1 MNISSEAKVGI
12 TIVLAAIAAVIGF
25 RFMSDIPIVRQSQLI
40 ETKISRADG
49 LGAGSQVFVR
59 GVKVGSV
66 SEVNLTESD
75 SVRITLRLDLHR
87 SLPQGSVAYVT
98 SLGLIEGKSI
108 VIELGSSNQT
118 VEDGEMIEG
127 VYVQSM
133 METLGTR
140 GDEIGGDL
148 SNTLS
153 ELNEFLGQLNQT
165 LDDDARVTLDQTLQ
179 STSEVTQRIAG
190 ILENKQGEIDHAI
203 DSGSSML
210 SHLDTLAS
218 DNRPRVDTLMVLL
231 ENNVRDLEQIRIEL
245 EESSKGLNQLINKIN
260 NGEGTMGK
268 LVNDPA
274 VYDNL
279 DELTRE
285 LNELVKGINEE
296 PGRYLKHMNVIEIF

>member
-1 MNISSEAKVGI
+1 M
-12 TIVLAAIAAVIGF
+12 LAAIAAVIGF

-40 ETKISRADG
+40 ETKVARADG
-49 LGAGSQVFVR
+49 LGTGSQVFVR

-75 SVRITLRLDLHR
+75 SVRVSMRLNLHR
-87 SLPQGSVAYVT
+87 PLPKGSVAYLT

-118 VEDGEMIEG
+118 LEDGEMIKG

-153 ELNEFLGQLNQT
+153 ELNQFLGQLNET

-179 STSEVTQRIAG
+179 KTSEVTERIAG
-190 ILENKQGEIDHAI
+190 ILENKQIEIDDAI

-231 ENNVRDLEQIRIEL
+231 ENNIRDLEQIRIEL
-245 EESSKGLNQLINKIN
+245 EESSKGLNQLIDKIN

-274 VYDNL
+274 VYDNI